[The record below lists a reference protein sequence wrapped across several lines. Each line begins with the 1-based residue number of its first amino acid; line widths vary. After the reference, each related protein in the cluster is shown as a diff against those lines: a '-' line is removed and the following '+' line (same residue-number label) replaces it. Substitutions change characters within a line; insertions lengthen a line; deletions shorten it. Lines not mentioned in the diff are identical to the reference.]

1 MFDYLINMNN
11 IFIDQAVKEKP
22 RRVHEI
28 RDRYKFG
35 MTLITLAVI
44 RHDLE
49 ARKREQADEGDDD
62 QPKRPDVRD
71 MVAEVTSAIAPF
83 LLPLVDSLSRITG
96 TVESLS
102 AIAGEAA

>member
-1 MFDYLINMNN
+1 MFDYAINMNN
-11 IFIDQAVKEKP
+11 VFIDQAVKEKP

-35 MTLITLAVI
+35 MTLIALAVI

-49 ARKREQADEGDDD
+49 ARKQEQPTEDKQEED
-62 QPKRPDVRD
+62 QRPDVRE

-96 TVESLS
+96 TAEPLS

>member
-1 MFDYLINMNN
+1 MNN
-11 IFIDQAVKEKP
+11 VFIDQAVKEKP

-49 ARKREQADEGDDD
+49 ARKREQPAAEDDEDK
-62 QPKRPDVRD
+62 PKRPDVRD

-83 LLPLVDSLSRITG
+83 LLPLVESLSRITG
-96 TVESLS
+96 TVEPLS